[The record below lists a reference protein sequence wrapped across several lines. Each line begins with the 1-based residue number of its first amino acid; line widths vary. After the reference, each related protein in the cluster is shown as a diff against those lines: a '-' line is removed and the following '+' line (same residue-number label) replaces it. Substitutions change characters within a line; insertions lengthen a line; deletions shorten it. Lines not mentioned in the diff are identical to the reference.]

1 MNIHFIGIGGIGTS
15 ALAQY
20 YFNKGDTVTG
30 SDAVLNET
38 VRFLKKKGVKVK
50 IGKHKSSNVPNNT
63 DLIVYSPAVKKDNP
77 ELKKNIKKLSYPE
90 ALAELTKSHYT
101 VAISGTHGKSTT
113 TAMISLIAIKA
124 GLDPTVIVGT
134 KLKEFKNTNFR
145 AGKKIFRNGKP
156 LLIIEADE
164 HFASFLKYH
173 PDIIGLTS
181 IQEDH
186 LDFYK
191 NLNNILKTF
200 KKYISPKDRIVIAN
214 RDSKNIRTIA
224 KGDNVKWYSQ
234 KSREAKKIKKVL
246 KIPGEHNVSNA
257 LLAFHIAKAL
267 GIKESKAIKALSLF
281 NGTWRRFEI
290 FKLKKHILV
299 SDYGHHP
306 TEIEVTIKAA
316 REKWPKKKIWLV
328 FQPHQYDRTKRLF
341 NDFVKVLSAIEVEK
355 LIIPDI
361 YDVVGRE
368 EKRKVSS
375 KELVLSID
383 KEYVEYIPSFSKI
396 ISMIKKDLKKE
407 DVVIV
412 MGAGDIYKKLTIKLT
427 NSNR

>member
-20 YFNKGDTVTG
+20 YFKKGDTVTG

-38 VRFLKKKGVKVK
+38 VMFLKKNGIKIK
-50 IGKHKSSNVPNNT
+50 IGKHKSRNVPNNT
-63 DLIVYSPAVKKDNP
+63 DLIIYSPAVDKGNC

-90 ALAELTKSHYT
+90 ALGELTKSHYT

-113 TAMISLIAIKA
+113 TAMLSLIAIKA
-124 GLDPTVIVGT
+124 GLDPTVIIGT

-145 AGKKIFRNGKP
+145 KGNKIFKNGKP

-164 HFASFLKYH
+164 HFASFLEYS

-181 IQEDH
+181 IEEDH

-191 NLNNILKTF
+191 NLANILKTF
-200 KKYISPKDRIVIAN
+200 KKYISPKNRTIIAN
-214 RDSKNIRTIA
+214 KDSKNIRAIA
-224 KGDNVKWYSQ
+224 KKSNVKWYSQ
-234 KSREAKKIKKVL
+234 KSNDAKKIKKVL

-257 LLAFHIAKAL
+257 LLAFNIAKVL
-267 GIKESKAIKALSLF
+267 GVKESKAIKALSLF
-281 NGTWRRFEI
+281 KGSWRRFEI
-290 FKLKKHILV
+290 FKLKKYTLV

-316 REKWPKKKIWLV
+316 REKWPENKVWLI

-341 NDFVKVLSAIEVEK
+341 KDFVKVLSRIKVEK
-355 LIIPDI
+355 VVITDI

-368 EKRKVSS
+368 EERKVSS
-375 KELVLSID
+375 KNLVLSIN
-383 KEYVEYIPSFSKI
+383 KEHITYIPSFSKI
-396 ISMIKKDLKKE
+396 ISMVNKELRKK

-427 NSNR
+427 NNNS